1 MTQGMDASGSVVRR
15 WQLAAA
21 LKAQREQAGLTQE
34 QAIDRLVPGEGR
46 WSRSKL
52 SRVENREHH
61 LKPREVEQLLD
72 AYGVT
77 DEAVRDPLVRLAV
90 PARER
95 GWWLSFGPELPEDWR
110 SLLGLESG
118 LIGIRD
124 FQSQLVHGL
133 LQTTDYARALNMSID
148 PGVLSPAEV
157 ERRVALRVARQQILA
172 KDDPPQLHFILDE
185 TILHRL
191 VGDRIVMHDQMRKLL
206 QASEKP
212 NITVQVL
219 PRDVGGSPG
228 LEGPFTLLTL
238 PAPIPD
244 IGYTEGPA
252 GTLYIEDRDRVRQWT
267 LRFGILTQ
275 RALSRQESAELI
287 AEAMRNYQ

>member
-1 MTQGMDASGSVVRR
+1 MTQGMDVSGSVVRR

-77 DEAVRDPLVRLAV
+77 DTEARDALVRLAA
-90 PARER
+90 PRRER
-95 GWWLSFGPELPEDWR
+95 GWWLSFGELPEDWG

-118 LIGIRD
+118 LIGLRD
-124 FQSQLVHGL
+124 FQNQLVHGL
-133 LQTTDYARALNMSID
+133 LQAADYTRALFMSIN

-157 ERRVALRVARQQILA
+157 ERRIALRLARQQILV
-172 KDDPPQLHFILDE
+172 KDPPPQLHFILDE

-206 QASEKP
+206 QATEKP

-238 PAPIPD
+238 PDPIPD

-252 GTLYIEDRDRVRQWT
+252 GTLYVEDRDQVRHWV

-287 AEAMRNYQ
+287 TEAMRNYQ

>member
-1 MTQGMDASGSVVRR
+1 MTEGLDASGSIVRR

-21 LKAQREQAGLTQE
+21 LKTHREQADLTQE
-34 QAIDRLVPGEGR
+34 QAIDRLVRSGAR

-61 LKPREVEQLLD
+61 LKPHEVEQLLD

-77 DEAVRDPLVRLAV
+77 DPETRDPLVQLAAR
-90 PARER
+90 PRER
-95 GWWLSFGPELPEDWR
+95 GWWLSFGELPEDWG

-118 LIGIRD
+118 LIGLRD
-124 FQSQLVHGL
+124 FQGQLVHGL
-133 LQTTDYARALNMSID
+133 LQTADYARALMMSIN

-157 ERRVALRVARQQILA
+157 ERRVALRIARQQILD
-172 KDDPPQLHFILDE
+172 KDPSPQLHFILDE

-206 QASEKP
+206 QATEKP

-244 IGYTEGPA
+244 IGYSEGPA
-252 GTLYIEDRDRVRQWT
+252 GTLYIEDRDVVRHWV

-287 AEAMRNYQ
+287 AEAMHRFE

>member
-1 MTQGMDASGSVVRR
+1 MTQGLDASGSVVRR
-15 WQLAAA
+15 WQLAVA
-21 LKAQREQAGLTQE
+21 LKAHREQAELTQD
-34 QAIDRLVPGEGR
+34 QAIERLTSAGGR

-77 DEAVRDPLVRLAV
+77 DTDTRDALIQLAA
-90 PARER
+90 PSPEP
-95 GWWLSFGPELPEDWR
+95 GWWLSFGGELPEDW
-110 SLLGLESG
+110 LPALGLESG
-118 LIGIRD
+118 LIGLRD
-124 FQSQLVHGL
+124 FQNQLINGL
-133 LQTTDYARALNMSID
+133 LQTADYTRALAMSIN
-148 PGVLSPAEV
+148 PGVLGPAEV
-157 ERRVALRVARQQILA
+157 ERRVALRMARQQVLA
-172 KDDPPQLHFILDE
+172 KDPPPQLHFILDE

-191 VGDRIVMHDQMRKLL
+191 IGDRIVMHDQMRKLL

-228 LEGPFTLLTL
+228 LEGPFSLLTL

-252 GTLYIEDRDRVRQWT
+252 GTLYIENRDRVRYWV

-275 RALSRQESAELI
+275 RALSCQESAELI
-287 AEAMRNYQ
+287 AEAMHSFE

>member
-34 QAIDRLVPGEGR
+34 QAIDRLGTGLGR

-61 LKPREVEQLLD
+61 VKPREVEQLLD

-77 DEAVRDPLVRLAV
+77 DPETRETLVRLAA
-90 PARER
+90 PPRER
-95 GWWLSFGPELPEDWR
+95 GWWLSFGGELPEDWR

-118 LIGIRD
+118 LIGLRD

-133 LQTTDYARALNMSID
+133 LQTSDYARALYMSID

-172 KDDPPQLHFILDE
+172 KDPPPQLHFILDE
-185 TILHRL
+185 TILQRL

-206 QASEKP
+206 QATEKP

-219 PRDVGGSPG
+219 PRDVGASPG

-252 GTLYIEDRDRVRQWT
+252 GTLYVEDRDRVRYWM

-275 RALSRQESAELI
+275 RALSHQESAELI
-287 AEAMRNYQ
+287 AEAMHNYQ

>member
-1 MTQGMDASGSVVRR
+1 MTQGLDASGSVVRR
-15 WQLAAA
+15 WQLAVA
-21 LKAQREQAGLTQE
+21 LKAQREQAELTQE
-34 QAIDRLVPGEGR
+34 QVIERLTSAGAR

-77 DEAVRDPLVRLAV
+77 DTDTRDALVQLAA
-90 PARER
+90 PPRER
-95 GWWLSFGPELPEDWR
+95 GWWLSFGGELPEEWQ

-118 LIGIRD
+118 LIGLRD
-124 FQSQLVHGL
+124 FQNQLVHGL
-133 LQTTDYARALNMSID
+133 LQTTDYTRALVMSIN
-148 PGVLSPAEV
+148 PGVLGPAEV
-157 ERRVALRVARQQILA
+157 ERIVALRMARQQVLA
-172 KDDPPQLHFILDE
+172 KDPPPQLHFILDE

-191 VGDRIVMHDQMRKLL
+191 IGDRIVMHDQMRKLL
-206 QASEKP
+206 QATEKP

-228 LEGPFTLLTL
+228 LEGPFTLLAL

-244 IGYTEGPA
+244 IGYSEGPA
-252 GTLYIEDRDRVRQWT
+252 GTLYIENRDQVRYWV

-275 RALSRQESAELI
+275 RALSCQASAELI
-287 AEAMRNYQ
+287 AEAMHSFE

>member
-1 MTQGMDASGSVVRR
+1 MTEGLDASGFVVRR

-21 LKAQREQAGLTQE
+21 LKTEREQAELTQE
-34 QAIDRLVPGEGR
+34 QAISRLATGPGK

-61 LKPREVEQLLD
+61 VKPREVEQLLD

-77 DEAVRDPLVRLAV
+77 DTDTRDALVQLAA
-90 PARER
+90 PPRER
-95 GWWLSFGPELPEDWR
+95 GWWLSFGGELPEYWR

-118 LIGIRD
+118 LIGLRD
-124 FQSQLVHGL
+124 FQNQLVHGL
-133 LQTTDYARALNMSID
+133 LQTADYARALAMSIN
-148 PGVLSPAEV
+148 PGVLGPAEL
-157 ERRVALRVARQQILA
+157 ERRAALRVARQQILA
-172 KDDPPQLHFILDE
+172 KDPPPRLHFILDE

-191 VGDRIVMHDQMRKLL
+191 IGDRIVMHGQMRKLL
-206 QASEKP
+206 QATEQP
-212 NITVQVL
+212 NVTVQVL

-244 IGYTEGPA
+244 IGHTESAA
-252 GTLYIEDRDRVRQWT
+252 GTLYVEDRDKVRQWT

-275 RALSRQESAELI
+275 RSLSCQESAELI
-287 AEAMRNYQ
+287 AEAMHNYE

>member
-15 WQLAAA
+15 WQLAVA
-21 LKAQREQAGLTQE
+21 LKVQREQAGLTQE
-34 QAIDRLVPGEGR
+34 QAIVRLGTGPGR

-61 LKPREVEQLLD
+61 VKPREVEQLLD

-77 DEAVRDPLVRLAV
+77 DPETRDALVRLAA
-90 PARER
+90 PSRER
-95 GWWLSFGPELPEDWR
+95 GWWLSFGGELPEDWR
-110 SLLGLESG
+110 SLLSLESG
-118 LIGIRD
+118 LIGLRD
-124 FQSQLVHGL
+124 FQNQLVNGL
-133 LQTTDYARALNMSID
+133 LQTADYTRALVMSIN
-148 PGVLSPAEV
+148 PGVMSPAEV

-172 KDDPPQLHFILDE
+172 RDDPPDLHFILDE
-185 TILHRL
+185 TILQRL

-206 QASEKP
+206 QATEKP

-238 PAPIPD
+238 PDPIPD
-244 IGYTEGPA
+244 IGYTESPA

-287 AEAMRNYQ
+287 AEAMHNYE

>member
-1 MTQGMDASGSVVRR
+1 MTEGLDASGSVVRR

-34 QAIDRLVPGEGR
+34 QAIERLTSGGAR

-61 LKPREVEQLLD
+61 VKPREVEQLLD

-77 DEAVRDPLVRLAV
+77 DTETRDALVQLA
-90 PARER
+90 ARSRER
-95 GWWLSFGPELPEDWR
+95 GWWLSFGGEPPEGWR

-118 LIGIRD
+118 LIGLRD

-133 LQTTDYARALNMSID
+133 LQTTDYARALMMSIN

-157 ERRVALRVARQQILA
+157 ERRVALRIARQQILA

-185 TILHRL
+185 TILQRL
-191 VGDRIVMHDQMRKLL
+191 IGDRIVMHDQMRKLL
-206 QASEKP
+206 QATEKP

-219 PRDVGGSPG
+219 PRDIGGSPG

-244 IGYTEGPA
+244 IGHTESPA
-252 GTLYIEDRDRVRQWT
+252 GGLYVEDRDQVRQWT

-275 RALSRQESAELI
+275 RALSHQESAELI
-287 AEAMRNYQ
+287 AEAMRNYG

>member
-1 MTQGMDASGSVVRR
+1 MTQDMDASGSVVRR

-21 LKAQREQAGLTQE
+21 LKEQREQAGLTQE
-34 QAIDRLVPGEGR
+34 QAIDRLGAGPGH

-61 LKPREVEQLLD
+61 VKPREVEQLLD

-77 DEAVRDPLVRLAV
+77 DTESRDALVRLAV
-90 PARER
+90 PPRER
-95 GWWLSFGPELPEDWR
+95 GWWLSFGGELPEDWR

-118 LIGIRD
+118 LIGLRD
-124 FQSQLVHGL
+124 FQNQLVHGL
-133 LQTTDYARALNMSID
+133 LQTADYTRALVMSINT
-148 PGVLSPAEV
+148 GVLSPAEV

-172 KDDPPQLHFILDE
+172 KDPPPQLHFILDE
-185 TILHRL
+185 TILQRL

-206 QASEKP
+206 QATEKP

-244 IGYTEGPA
+244 IGHTEGPA

-287 AEAMRNYQ
+287 AEAMHNYQ

>member
-1 MTQGMDASGSVVRR
+1 M
-15 WQLAAA
+15 
-21 LKAQREQAGLTQE
+21 
-34 QAIDRLVPGEGR
+34 
-46 WSRSKL
+46 
-52 SRVENREHH
+52 
-61 LKPREVEQLLD
+61 
-72 AYGVT
+72 
-77 DEAVRDPLVRLAV
+77 
-90 PARER
+90 
-95 GWWLSFGPELPEDWR
+95 
-110 SLLGLESG
+110 
-118 LIGIRD
+118 
-124 FQSQLVHGL
+124 
-133 LQTTDYARALNMSID
+133 
-148 PGVLSPAEV
+148 LSPTEL

-172 KDDPPQLHFILDE
+172 KDPPPPLHFILDE

-206 QASEKP
+206 RATEKP
-212 NITVQVL
+212 NVTVQVL

-275 RALSRQESAELI
+275 RALPCQESAELI
-287 AEAMRNYQ
+287 AEAMRSFQ